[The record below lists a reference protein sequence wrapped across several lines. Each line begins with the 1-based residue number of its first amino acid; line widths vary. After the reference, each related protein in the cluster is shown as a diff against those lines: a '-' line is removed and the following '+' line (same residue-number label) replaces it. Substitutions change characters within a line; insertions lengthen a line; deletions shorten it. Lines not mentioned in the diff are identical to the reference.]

1 MTETEMMILGVVAL
15 IAIYF
20 LFIKKKDKD
29 DDSGLF
35 VALLLGLLG
44 YALVKS

>member
-29 DDSGLF
+29 DD
-35 VALLLGLLG
+35 
-44 YALVKS
+44 

>member
-1 MTETEMMILGVVAL
+1 MTETEMIILGVVAL

-29 DDSGLF
+29 DD
-35 VALLLGLLG
+35 
-44 YALVKS
+44 

>member
-1 MTETEMMILGVVAL
+1 MMILGVVAL

-29 DDSGLF
+29 DKESKNVCG
-35 VALLLGLLG
+35 VRHGGCGRHLLQR
-44 YALVKS
+44 

>member
-1 MTETEMMILGVVAL
+1 MTETEMMIIGVVAL

-29 DDSGLF
+29 DD
-35 VALLLGLLG
+35 
-44 YALVKS
+44 K

>member
-29 DDSGLF
+29 DD
-35 VALLLGLLG
+35 
-44 YALVKS
+44 K

>member
-29 DDSGLF
+29 D
-35 VALLLGLLG
+35 
-44 YALVKS
+44 K